1 MATATN
7 ERELTKARE
16 AILRLIAEKK
26 KAAAS
31 K

>member
-1 MATATN
+1 MAAATS
-7 ERELTKARE
+7 ERDLTKARE

-26 KAAAS
+26 KAATA